1 MSNTRVRTRPA
12 RAHRGRRGVLIAAGA
27 AVVAVAVLVGILA
40 AAGGAPA
47 ARGEPA
53 PEVTFT
59 YFDGTQ
65 GSFADF
71 IGKPLVVNFWAS
83 WCPACV
89 AEMPDFQRVHEALGE
104 EVVFLGLNM
113 QETSR
118 EAAEALVAS
127 TGVRYVL
134 ADDPNGAIYQQFGG
148 FAMPTTIFI
157 DAEGSVVGRQNGA
170 IFADDLED
178 MIRSTLL
185 AG

>member
-1 MSNTRVRTRPA
+1 MTDTETRSRPA
-12 RAHRGRRGVLIAAGA
+12 PARSGRRGVLIAAAG
-27 AVVAVAVLVGILA
+27 AVVAVAVLVGVFA
-40 AAGGAPA
+40 AGGGAPA

-53 PEVTFT
+53 PRATFT

-104 EVVFLGLNM
+104 EVAFLGLNM

-118 EAAEALVAS
+118 EAAEALVTS

-134 ADDPNGAIYQQFGG
+134 AEDPDGAIYRQFGG

-157 DAEGSVVGRQNGA
+157 DAEGAVVGRQNGA
-170 IFADDLED
+170 IFAEDLEE

-185 AG
+185 DG